1 MQFKDYPLCEE
12 SMGLYL
18 PTPFFKAY
26 PLQTVYEDERK
37 QERDMEYLKSMYPY
51 AAREIIPL
59 VEDECDKQEYEGS
72 MMFDECPDK
81 LMLRN
86 MRNRIYGQVKHL
98 EGQEDTA
105 KGSVRSMAIPD
116 ARRRRPGENWLP
128 DLIDVLLFNEIARR
142 RCRHRRCR
150 RYY

>member
-12 SMGLYL
+12 NMGLYL

-26 PLQTVYEDERK
+26 PLQAVFEDERM
-37 QERDMEYLKSMYPY
+37 QDRDMEYLKSMYPY

-59 VEDECDKQEYEGS
+59 VEDECDKMEYEGS

-81 LMLRN
+81 LMLRRI
-86 MRNRIYGQVKHL
+86 RNRICDQVKYL
-98 EGQEDTA
+98 DEDEDGTVKTMA
-105 KGSVRSMAIPD
+105 LGNNRS
-116 ARRRRPGENWLP
+116 RPPRETWLP
-128 DLIDVLLFNEIARR
+128 DLVDVLLFQELNRR